1 MNLQANEN
9 GNRNYDDRRTIMRRT
24 TDHDLLKGDIVGGSN
39 PPREKD

>member
-1 MNLQANEN
+1 MGIEIMIL
-9 GNRNYDDRRTIMRRT
+9 GGRTIMRRT

>member
-1 MNLQANEN
+1 MHLQANEN
-9 GNRNYDDRRTIMRRT
+9 GNRNYDSRRT